1 MVLEAAPHTVI
12 CDASDRIAWLTA
24 RRLGIGASESPA
36 ILGASPWS
44 SGMAVYAEKVDPDP
58 PVEFDNERLFWGR
71 RLESVILERFGEITG
86 REVLPAGQLLRST
99 RWPFMLTTLDGEQ
112 DFDGRWVPAEA
123 KNTMDG
129 EGWSDGVP
137 RHVWIQLQHQMAVF
151 GSPSASV
158 AVLIFG
164 CQFKHADVPRDDEFI
179 EETLVP
185 ECEKF
190 WQLVEAGGP
199 PPQTDGSEAT
209 REALKRLYPQ
219 DYGETVALCG
229 EFTDKAARR
238 LKLKEFLKADTEEL
252 REIENAVKAAI
263 GSATFGAVPDGG
275 EYSWKANK
283 NGVRTL
289 RYKEPRGI

>member
-1 MVLEAAPHTVI
+1 MALEAAPHTVI

-44 SGMAVYAEKVDPDP
+44 SPLSVYTEKIDPDP
-58 PVEFDNERLFWGR
+58 PVESDNERLFWGR
-71 RLESVILERFGEITG
+71 RLERVILERFAEVTE
-86 REVLPAGQLLRST
+86 REVHAAGSLLRST
-99 RWPFMLTTLDGEQ
+99 RWPFMLTTLDGERYV
-112 DFDGRWVPAEA
+112 DGLWLPVEA
-123 KNTMDG
+123 KNTQDRT
-129 EGWSDGVP
+129 GWSDGVP
-137 RHVWIQLQHQMAVF
+137 RHVWIQLQHQLAVT
-151 GSPSASV
+151 GATVGSV
-158 AVLIFG
+158 AVLLCG
-164 CQFKHADVPRDDEFI
+164 CEFKTADIERNDEFI

-185 ECEKF
+185 ECERF

-219 DYGETVALCG
+219 DYGETVALGG
-229 EFTDKAARR
+229 EFTDMAAHR
-238 LKLKEFLKADTEEL
+238 LELKASIKIGADVL
-252 REIENAVKAAI
+252 REIENAIKAAI

-275 EYSWKANK
+275 EFSWKADK

-289 RYKEPRGI
+289 RYKEPIR